1 MSSRCGPQA
10 LFPVFI
16 AFPYCLCMIHYKQYS
31 FDKNQLNNRSIER
44 RVMGN
49 KEIIEEINKKIE
61 ICKEKINSKNS
72 NKIISDIEKLIE
84 QYKPENDIQKRIIN
98 NRSLEVNDL
107 KNTSKKTEEKN
118 QKTNR
123 QS

>member
-1 MSSRCGPQA
+1 
-10 LFPVFI
+10 
-16 AFPYCLCMIHYKQYS
+16 MIHYKQYS

-84 QYKPENDIQKRIIN
+84 KYNPENDIQRRIIN
-98 NRSLEVNDL
+98 NRISEVNAL
-107 KNTSKKTEEKN
+107 KNTSKKTKEKN
-118 QKTNR
+118 TETL
-123 QS
+123 